1 MPQRTVE
8 PKSFTFANKASQA
21 TTIATLRVNIQQGK
35 KIWRSD
41 INAIVGLLN
50 DMLGHYHTY
59 EDRIQNREIFGDYGS
74 PPTVRDNTVYVI
86 DKNTVTP
93 TNFPGVLGTIPANT
107 KIQAA
112 AVNVGLAA
120 LRAMG
125 SHKHSITDQ
134 TAR

>member
-21 TTIATLRVNIQQGK
+21 TTIATLRTNIQAGK
-35 KIWRSD
+35 KIVRAD
-41 INAIVGLLN
+41 LNAIVGMMN

-59 EDRIQNREIFGDYGS
+59 EDRIQNREIFGEFGDG
-74 PPTVRDNTVYVI
+74 PAARDGVTYI
-86 DKNTVTP
+86 TDKNTGTP
-93 TNFPGVLGTIPANT
+93 TNFPAVMAPLVAGSV
-107 KIQAA
+107 IQAA
-112 AVNVGLAA
+112 AINVGLAA

-125 SHKHSITDQ
+125 NHKHPISDQ